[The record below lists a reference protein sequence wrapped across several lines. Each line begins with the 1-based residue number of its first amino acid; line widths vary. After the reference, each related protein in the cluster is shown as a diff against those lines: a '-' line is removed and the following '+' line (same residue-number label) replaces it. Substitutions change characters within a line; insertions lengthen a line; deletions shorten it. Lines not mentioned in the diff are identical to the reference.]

1 MFPTIQVLIEM
12 SVHVNQAKAAMT
24 QSARD
29 KKEKEIGARYSELIS
44 ILYVA
49 TMHNLFLGTARDCSR
64 YGRNMV
70 S

>member
-29 KKEKEIGARYSELIS
+29 KKEKEIGARYSELLRLKYFDIVRCHHAQ
-44 ILYVA
+44 LV
-49 TMHNLFLGTARDCSR
+49 F
-64 YGRNMV
+64 RN
-70 S
+70 SKR